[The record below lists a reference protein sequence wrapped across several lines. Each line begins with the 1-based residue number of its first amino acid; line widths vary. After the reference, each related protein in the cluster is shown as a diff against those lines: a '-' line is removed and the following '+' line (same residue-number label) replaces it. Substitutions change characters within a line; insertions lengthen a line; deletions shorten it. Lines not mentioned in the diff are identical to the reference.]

1 MPDFV
6 WKAARADSQIVEG
19 CLQGTSHAQAM
30 QQLRAQGLTP
40 LHISE
45 AGGGTGGAGTGSG
58 GGAAGLGLAPLVAS
72 EATQPSRFG
81 GMFSS
86 GGINQADILV
96 MTSELSIMLKAGLAL
111 DNALR
116 VLIGMNAKPAMV
128 SLTQTILDDVKG
140 GVPLSRALTRH
151 PQQFGD
157 FYVNM
162 IRSGEAGG
170 QLSAVLERL
179 VEHLERLRALRESV
193 VSATIYPAI
202 LLGVAVLSVIAML
215 GFVVP
220 QFETLFKGM
229 GDALPTPTRIVMNVG
244 RAFTDYGVIIGLG
257 LLLVFWLLRTWWRS
271 PAGRQW
277 WQLRALRLPIV
288 GKLLLKYDLTMFARS
303 LGTLLGNGVP
313 LLSALHIATQT
324 VGNVNLRQALEGVV
338 PKVKG
343 GGKMVDAI
351 KASGI
356 FEPLAISLIKVGEET
371 GRMGPMLLELA
382 RIFNRD
388 VETGIKRGLT
398 LLEPVLILVLGLIIA
413 TIIVSIL
420 LGILSINDL
429 AV

>member
-1 MPDFV
+1 MPDFS
-6 WKAARADSQIVEG
+6 WRAARADAQIIEG
-19 CLQGTSHAQAM
+19 TIQAGSSAQALT
-30 QQLRAQGLTP
+30 QLLAQGFTP
-40 LHISE
+40 IQIDESG
-45 AGGGTGGAGTGSG
+45 AGGPIKSSAKSQLTGPANDQVSTWS
-58 GGAAGLGLAPLVAS
+58 L
-72 EATQPSRFG
+72 
-81 GMFSS
+81 FSS
-86 GGINQADILV
+86 SDIQQADILV
-96 MTSELSIMLKAGLAL
+96 MTSELSIMLKAGLSL

-116 VLIGMNAKPAMV
+116 VLIGMSPKPSMV
-128 SLTQTILDDVKG
+128 ALTQTLLDDVKS
-140 GVPLSRALTRH
+140 GVALSQALKRH

-202 LLGVAVLSVIAML
+202 LLGVAVLSLVAML

-229 GDALPTPTRIVMNVG
+229 GDALPAPTRIVMAVG
-244 RAFTDYGVIIGLG
+244 RMFSDFWPVIAAVGA
-257 LLLVFWLLRTWWRS
+257 LVFLACRSWWRTPS
-271 PAGRQW
+271 GQQW
-277 WQLRALRLPIV
+277 WQARVLRLPMV
-288 GKLLLKYDLTMFARS
+288 GKLLLKYDLTLFARAF
-303 LGTLLGNGVP
+303 GTLLGNGVP
-313 LLSALHIATQT
+313 LLTALQIATQT
-324 VGNVNLRQALEGVV
+324 VGNVNLQQALSGVG
-338 PKVKG
+338 PKVKS
-343 GGKMVDAI
+343 GGKLTDALHGT
-351 KASGI
+351 GI

-398 LLEPVLILVLGLIIA
+398 LLEPLLILILGVLIA
-413 TIIVSIL
+413 SIIVSIL

>member
-1 MPDFV
+1 MPDFS
-6 WKAARADSQIVEG
+6 WRAARADAQIIEG
-19 CLQGTSHAQAM
+19 IIQAGSSAQALT
-30 QQLRAQGLTP
+30 QLLAQGLTP
-40 LHISE
+40 IQIDESA
-45 AGGGTGGAGTGSG
+45 AGGLIKTAAKAQPA
-58 GGAAGLGLAPLVAS
+58 GAANYQAS
-72 EATQPSRFG
+72 TWSG
-81 GMFSS
+81 FSS
-86 GGINQADILV
+86 SDIQQADILV
-96 MTSELSIMLKAGLAL
+96 MTSELSIMLKAGLSL

-116 VLIGMNAKPAMV
+116 VLIGMSSKPSMV
-128 SLTQTILDDVKG
+128 QLTQTLLDDVKG
-140 GVPLSRALTRH
+140 GVALSQALKRH

-193 VSATIYPAI
+193 ISATIYPAI
-202 LLGVAVLSVIAML
+202 LLGVAVLSLVAML

-229 GDALPTPTRIVMNVG
+229 GDALPAPTRVVMAVG
-244 RAFTDYGVIIGLG
+244 RIFSDFWPVIAAVGA
-257 LLLVFWLLRTWWRS
+257 LVFLAFRGWWRTPS
-271 PAGRQW
+271 GQQW
-277 WQLRALRLPIV
+277 WQARVLRLPMV
-288 GKLLLKYDLTMFARS
+288 GKLLLKYDLTLFARS
-303 LGTLLGNGVP
+303 FGTLLGNGVP
-313 LLSALHIATQT
+313 LLTALQIATQT
-324 VGNVNLRQALEGVV
+324 VGNVNLQQALSGVG
-338 PKVKG
+338 PKVKS
-343 GGKMVDAI
+343 GGKLTDALHGT
-351 KASGI
+351 GI

-398 LLEPVLILVLGLIIA
+398 LLEPLLILILGVLIA
-413 TIIVSIL
+413 SIIVSIL

>member
-6 WKAARADSQIVEG
+6 WKAAKADSQIAEG
-19 CLQGTSHAQAM
+19 RLQAASQAQAM
-30 QQLRAQGLTP
+30 QLLRAQGLTP
-40 LHISE
+40 LLINE
-45 AGGGTGGAGTGSG
+45 AGGSGAS
-58 GGAAGLGLAPLVAS
+58 LATAS
-72 EATQPSRFG
+72 LAQEPGPSRLSGLFT
-81 GMFSS
+81 SS
-86 GGINQADILV
+86 VISPADILV

-128 SLTQTILDDVKG
+128 ALTQTILDDVKG

-179 VEHLERLRALRESV
+179 VEHLERLRALRESI

-202 LLGVAVLSVIAML
+202 LMGVALLSLIAML

-229 GDALPTPTRIVMNVG
+229 GDALPTPTRIVMVVG
-244 RAFTDYGVIIGLG
+244 RAFTDYAPMIGLG
-257 LLLVFWLLRTWWRS
+257 LFLLFWILRAWWRS
-271 PAGRQW
+271 PNGRQW
-277 WQLRALRLPIV
+277 WQARALRLPLF
-288 GKLLLKYDLTMFARS
+288 GKLMLKYDLTLFARS

-313 LLSALHIATQT
+313 LISALQIATQT

-343 GGKMVDAI
+343 GGRLVDAL

-356 FEPLAISLIKVGEET
+356 FEPLAISLIRVGEET

-413 TIIVSIL
+413 SIIVSIL